1 MTQPTVVGGPTR
13 PASRRIIPPGDAGWP
28 AMAGWLEGSP
38 DALGT
43 AIVMRLFRDLL
54 ICEEPPSSNRG
65 ARIDAYN
72 TRAGAPLG
80 SYWCASFLACVW
92 DDAGAETPGY
102 GLAPSCDEWVRYAKR
117 EGLWVPKT
125 ERPKVGNAV
134 LYGTPTDAHH
144 IGCIVRTA
152 PILRATTTTRSA
164 QRRPSGSP
172 VPRWANFVCTCSIQ
186 WTSAF
191 RLWSRHSTAT
201 CIVRC
206 PPGTSMAMSTSRS
219 VPSMS
224 FSMSDSRTLAP
235 SPFSWRSIS
244 STRR

>member
-125 ERPKVGNAV
+125 ERPKVGDAV

-152 PILRATTTTRSA
+152 PILRTIEGNTAVAGFNRNGEGVEAKTVDLA
-164 QRRPSGSP
+164 KVVGYVRPRKRP
-172 VPRWANFVCTCSIQ
+172 A
-186 WTSAF
+186 
-191 RLWSRHSTAT
+191 
-201 CIVRC
+201 
-206 PPGTSMAMSTSRS
+206 
-219 VPSMS
+219 
-224 FSMSDSRTLAP
+224 
-235 SPFSWRSIS
+235 
-244 STRR
+244 